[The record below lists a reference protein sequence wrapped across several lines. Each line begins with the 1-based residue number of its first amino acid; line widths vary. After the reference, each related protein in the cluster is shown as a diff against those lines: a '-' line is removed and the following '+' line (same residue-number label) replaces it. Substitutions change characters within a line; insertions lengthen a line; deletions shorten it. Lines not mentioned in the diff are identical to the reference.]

1 MDNGDKD
8 GDGDGAA
15 AADGPEN
22 VKGDR
27 RIILGIGFKTNKV
40 LGF

>member
-15 AADGPEN
+15 AADGGQN
-22 VKGDR
+22 VKQNLSR
-27 RIILGIGFKTNKV
+27 FLGIGFKTNKV